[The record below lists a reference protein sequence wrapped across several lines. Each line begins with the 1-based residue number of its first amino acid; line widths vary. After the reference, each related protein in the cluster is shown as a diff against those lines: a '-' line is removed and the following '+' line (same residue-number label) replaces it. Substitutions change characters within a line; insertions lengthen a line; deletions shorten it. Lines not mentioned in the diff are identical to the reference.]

1 MLGKGRHDSR
11 MAMAHDICA
20 DSSCLYGRDA
30 KSRRFVA
37 LVFLGRDCC
46 KATNR
51 TNAGTLIAES
61 RALETRRRVGIEIQQ
76 HISQKGLLLKC
87 QRLLPR
93 VSLM

>member
-20 DSSCLYGRDA
+20 DSSCLYGSDV
-30 KSRRFVA
+30 KSRRFVV

-51 TNAGTLIAES
+51 TNAGTLTG
-61 RALETRRRVGIEIQQ
+61 ALETCCRVRKEI
-76 HISQKGLLLKC
+76 
-87 QRLLPR
+87 
-93 VSLM
+93 